1 MIEFLAVF
9 AGGLLGSSHCVGM
22 CGGFVLLLGG
32 AQRPSRAAVVRQLV
46 YASGRLFTYTFLG
59 AMAGYAGMRLT
70 ALPTT
75 LVNLQ
80 RVFSIF
86 GGAIMIAIGL
96 LTIGVFRIPIRAF
109 PRVESLVVPTF
120 RHFLRGTG
128 GHTVF
133 LAGLANGFLPC
144 GLVYAFL
151 AMSLAAAR
159 PVRGALLMLAFGAG
173 TVPAMTLLGCGSSF
187 IAQHT
192 RARVRQIA
200 AVVVVLSGVLTVYR
214 AIPSEDN
221 CCGTA
226 SNVSSVPH
234 FGCCILGPTEFPRLL
249 RLRSHSIG
257 LPGMG
262 DAT

>member
-32 AQRPSRAAVVRQLV
+32 TQRPSWAAVLRQLV
-46 YASGRLFTYTFLG
+46 YASGRLFTYTYLG

-80 RVFSIF
+80 RVFSIT
-86 GGAIMIAIGL
+86 GGVVMIIIGL
-96 LTIGVFRIPIRAF
+96 LTIGVLRIPNRAF
-109 PRVESLVVPTF
+109 PRVEVLVVPTF

-128 GHTVF
+128 GHAVF
-133 LAGLANGFLPC
+133 LAGVANGFLPC

-151 AMSLAAAR
+151 AMSLAAAN
-159 PVRGALLMLAFGAG
+159 PVHGAMLMLAFGAG
-173 TVPAMTLLGCGSSF
+173 TVPAMTLLGCGGGF
-187 IAQHT
+187 VAQKT

-200 AVVVVLSGVLTVYR
+200 SVVVVLSGAVTVYR
-214 AIPSEDN
+214 AIPSTN
-221 CCGTA
+221 SCCDPA
-226 SNVSSVPH
+226 SQISSGH
-234 FGCCILGPTEFPRLL
+234 
-249 RLRSHSIG
+249 
-257 LPGMG
+257 
-262 DAT
+262 

>member
-32 AQRPSRAAVVRQLV
+32 SQRPSRAAVLRQLV
-46 YASGRLFTYTFLG
+46 YASGRLFTYAFLG

-75 LVNLQ
+75 LVNVQ
-80 RVFSIF
+80 RTFSITA
-86 GGAIMIAIGL
+86 GAVMIGIGL
-96 LTIGVFRIPIRAF
+96 LTIGVLQIPTRALPRI
-109 PRVESLVVPTF
+109 ETLVVPAF
-120 RHFLRGTG
+120 RHFLTGTSG
-128 GHTVF
+128 RTVF

-159 PVRGALLMLAFGAG
+159 PVHGALLMLAFGAG
-173 TVPAMTLLGCGSSF
+173 TVPAMTLLGCGGGF
-187 IAQHT
+187 VAQKT

-200 AVVVVLSGVLTVYR
+200 SVVVVLSGAVTVYR
-214 AIPSEDN
+214 AIPSMN
-221 CCGTA
+221 SCCDPA
-226 SNVSSVPH
+226 SQISSGH
-234 FGCCILGPTEFPRLL
+234 
-249 RLRSHSIG
+249 
-257 LPGMG
+257 
-262 DAT
+262 